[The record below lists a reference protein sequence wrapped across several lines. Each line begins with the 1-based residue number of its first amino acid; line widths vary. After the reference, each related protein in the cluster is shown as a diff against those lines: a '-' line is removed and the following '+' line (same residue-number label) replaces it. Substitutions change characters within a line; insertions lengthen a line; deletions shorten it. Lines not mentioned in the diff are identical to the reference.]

1 MAVIIETVTLMA
13 MNTVLMLS
21 FEKKQNSTI
30 LLRGA

>member
-21 FEKKQNSTI
+21 FEKNSAI